1 MKFLS
6 VIQKIFRVA
15 RVLVV
20 IAICLFFLAAGYELT
35 LVGIELLTHGSKA
48 IDKHLIAHA
57 LEHMVHFVANGILL
71 VFVFKYIKHEIHDGT
86 PYTEEGAK
94 ELKEIGI
101 HIILHPVITASLIA
115 LMDVALGQKFPSF
128 FTGTTYIGVL
138 LGAVLV
144 LVSLILKYGAEL
156 EENIKNKKSD
166 EEGRE

>member
-1 MKFLS
+1 MKFLN
-6 VIQKIFRVA
+6 VIQKVFKIA
-15 RVLVV
+15 RVLTL
-20 IAICLFFLAAGYELT
+20 IAICLFFIAAGYELT
-35 LVGIELLTHGSKA
+35 LVAIELLTHGSKA

-57 LEHMVHFVANGILL
+57 LEHLVHFVANGILL

-101 HIILHPVITASLIA
+101 HIIVHPIITAAIIA
-115 LMDVALGQKFPSF
+115 IMDVALGQKFPSF

-144 LVSLILKYGAEL
+144 VVSLILKYGAEL
-156 EENIKNKKSD
+156 ENNIKNNNSDKKD
-166 EEGRE
+166 E

>member
-6 VIQKIFRVA
+6 IIQKVFKMA
-15 RVLVV
+15 RALVV
-20 IAICLFFLAAGYELT
+20 IAICLFFLAATYEII

-57 LEHMVHFVANGILL
+57 LEHIVHFAANGILL
-71 VFVFKYIKHEIHDGT
+71 VFVFKYIRHELHDGT

-101 HIILHPVITASLIA
+101 HIMLHPIITASLIA
-115 LMDVALGQKFPSF
+115 IMDVALGQNFPSF

-156 EENIKNKKSD
+156 EKNILNKKS
-166 EEGRE
+166 EEEDKK

>member
-1 MKFLS
+1 MKFLN
-6 VIQKIFRVA
+6 VIQKVFKIA
-15 RVLVV
+15 RVLTV
-20 IAICLFFLAAGYELT
+20 IVICLFFIAAGYELT
-35 LVGIELLTHGSKA
+35 LVAIELLTHGSKA

-57 LEHMVHFVANGILL
+57 LEHLVHFVANGILL

-101 HIILHPVITASLIA
+101 HIIVHPIITAAIIA
-115 LMDVALGQKFPSF
+115 IMDVALGQKFPSF

-144 LVSLILKYGAEL
+144 VVSLILKYGAEL
-156 EENIKNKKSD
+156 ENNIKNNNSDKKD
-166 EEGRE
+166 E

>member
-1 MKFLS
+1 MISENLS
-6 VIQKIFRVA
+6 NSVFYSAKLPEVCPESYRSMT
-15 RVLVV
+15 
-20 IAICLFFLAAGYELT
+20 AIL
-35 LVGIELLTHGSKA
+35 
-48 IDKHLIAHA
+48 DKYGVRHSSLIA
-57 LEHMVHFVANGILL
+57 ANDIWVRDFMPLH
-71 VFVFKYIKHEIHDGT
+71 VFKYIKHEIHDGT

-138 LGAVLV
+138 LGSVLV

>member
-1 MKFLS
+1 MKFLN
-6 VIQKIFRVA
+6 VIQKVFKIA
-15 RVLVV
+15 RVLTV
-20 IAICLFFLAAGYELT
+20 IAICFFFIAAGYELT
-35 LVGIELLTHGSKA
+35 LVAIELLTHGSKA

-57 LEHMVHFVANGILL
+57 LEHLVHFVANGILL

-101 HIILHPVITASLIA
+101 HIIVHPIITAAIIA
-115 LMDVALGQKFPSF
+115 IMDVALGQKFPSF

-144 LVSLILKYGAEL
+144 VVSLILKYGAEL
-156 EENIKNKKSD
+156 ENNIKNNNSDKKD
-166 EEGRE
+166 E

>member
-94 ELKEIGI
+94 ELGI
-101 HIILHPVITASLIA
+101 TLESYVQTVYGSLATWDRI
-115 LMDVALGQKFPSF
+115 VP
-128 FTGTTYIGVL
+128 Y
-138 LGAVLV
+138 
-144 LVSLILKYGAEL
+144 L
-156 EENIKNKKSD
+156 EESLYVSAYCNTVVFVM
-166 EEGRE
+166 